1 MTDRE
6 KQQQSALNDK
16 KRLQEAKKLDTKNLQ
31 KTVRQKTISLAKKHA
46 VKIRFFLAGVFNT
59 AVDFVLFAFLA
70 NLVGWPKEIANIA
83 STSVAISLSFF
94 INYLFV
100 WHSKKSKVKTALG
113 FLVVSLFSAW
123 VVQNIAIMG
132 TTAILGENDLT
143 RLIAKLVGSACGMVS
158 NYLGYKLVF

>member
-1 MTDRE
+1 MINEE
-6 KQQQSALNDK
+6 KQQQSALNGK
-16 KRLQEAKKLDTKNLQ
+16 KRLRETKELDTKNLQ
-31 KTVRQKTISLAKKHA
+31 KTVWQKTISLAKKHA
-46 VKIRFFLAGVFNT
+46 VKIRFILAGVFNT

-70 NLVGWPKEIANIA
+70 NLMGWPKEIANIA

-113 FLVVSLFSAW
+113 FLAVSLFSAW
-123 VVQNIAIMG
+123 IVQNIAITG